1 MKKTI
6 DALTLLA
13 ICGWFGVIVYSVY
26 VDHAHKAA
34 VDKVVQTTEE
44 LRAKAGLD

>member
-1 MKKTI
+1 M
-6 DALTLLA
+6 
-13 ICGWFGVIVYSVY
+13 GYSVY